1 MTIDDRITSLVFL
14 TEIWLNKTEFFD
26 TVLQG
31 TGQATLNILKRAARD
46 IKQTLAIVAIELM
59 FRLFEAFAKIKHSVA
74 PLLYKTLTFILV
86 EFYWELDIRDLIL
99 KHFIYVFKRMDS
111 IPVAILCEPLL
122 KQVQISQ
129 YHATSFNVFDFE
141 FFQVVAYHK
150 KLNVQSALLLL
161 DALTKIALSSVFY
174 AKVSL
179 SIIRSLIMRFSKQQ
193 EMLSHWKESFRQM
206 I

>member
-1 MTIDDRITSLVFL
+1 M
-14 TEIWLNKTEFFD
+14 
-26 TVLQG
+26 
-31 TGQATLNILKRAARD
+31 
-46 IKQTLAIVAIELM
+46 AIVAIELM
-59 FRLFEAFAKIKHSVA
+59 FRLFESFAKVKHTVA

-86 EFYWELDIRDLIL
+86 EFYWELEIRDLML
-99 KHFIYVFKRMDS
+99 KHFVYMFKKMDS

-179 SIIRSLIMRFSKQQ
+179 SIIRSIIMRFSKTP
-193 EMLSHWKESFRQM
+193 EMLTHWKQSFRQM
-206 I
+206 IQSLMNMESTLI